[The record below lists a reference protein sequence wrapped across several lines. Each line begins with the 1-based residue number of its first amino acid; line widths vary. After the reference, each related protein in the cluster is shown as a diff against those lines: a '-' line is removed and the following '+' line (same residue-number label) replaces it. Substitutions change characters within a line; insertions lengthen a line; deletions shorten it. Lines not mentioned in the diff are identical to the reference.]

1 MLIRSFIHLFMEVSP
16 PYGQIKKQDNGTEID
31 AIVLV
36 FAFKNKKK
44 RTTEFHRRRCPL
56 FFGMGYLLF

>member
-1 MLIRSFIHLFMEVSP
+1 MLIRSFIHLFMEVPP
-16 PYGQIKKQDNGTEID
+16 PYGQIKKQGNGTEID

-44 RTTEFHRRRCPL
+44 RTTGFL
-56 FFGMGYLLF
+56 